1 MESNKK
7 AAIDGHSKLFNIG
20 AFSEASQKAESA
32 PVGSHLEAHKAGS
45 APVAVA
51 SLLEAIPEATTMAAS
66 SVHDPPAVVADLE
79 DEEDGLPPDNP
90 VGFGIMGVS
99 SMSKPACK
107 TK

>member
-1 MESNKK
+1 MATRS
-7 AAIDGHSKLFNIG
+7 SLT
-20 AFSEASQKAESA
+20 SEPSRRRHRRQSA
-32 PVGSHLEAHKAGS
+32 PVSSHLEAHKAGS

-51 SLLEAIPEATTMAAS
+51 SLLEAIPATMAAS

-79 DEEDGLPPDNP
+79 DEENGLPPDNL